1 MIYLGCTARHWREE
15 YKGDWYTQCFLHY
28 VRSRGDKVHAV
39 FDSDQTENQ
48 LQSWHKTIFKSQG
61 SYKRRKDRRRE
72 TKSFR

>member
-39 FDSDQTENQ
+39 FDSEIKNKPNVGVENY
-48 LQSWHKTIFKSQG
+48 LNHKEVK
-61 SYKRRKDRRRE
+61 KKNE
-72 TKSFR
+72 